1 MITPNFYG
9 FIKDGTLTLIRPED
23 YRKYLMSLSG
33 RVILSVRK
41 ERVQRSKPQ
50 NDFYWAVVVKILS
63 EHFGYTRDEMHDVLK
78 NKFLQKKDLKH
89 PDFILTRSTTALST
103 KEFILYIDTI
113 VQWAAEEFSI
123 VIPPPNDVDYRD

>member
-50 NDFYWAVVVKILS
+50 NDYYWGVVVALLI
-63 EHFGYTRDEMHDVLK
+63 EHLGYTKDEMHEILR

-89 PDFILTRSTTALST
+89 PDFILTRSTAALST
-103 KEFILYIDTI
+103 KEFIEYIDMI